1 MQASPLPPAE
11 FVAKARAQGFVFTV
25 KPGDQLAVKSPA
37 PGAMTDSIRR
47 YVSAMKPELLA
58 LLLPEYLTSKVQA
71 QNSAKT
77 TPHETFVS
85 RALALALADG
95 LPEDCGGDL
104 VPAGRV
110 NATVLYWHDLTRRL
124 QAQPFP
130 DCQSAAALRYEKLV
144 ELCRVA
150 LEALDSSP

>member
-1 MQASPLPPAE
+1 MGTLPPAE
-11 FVAKARAQGFVFTV
+11 FVAKARAQGFVFSV
-25 KPGDQLAVKSPA
+25 KPGDQLAVKPPVS
-37 PGAMTDSIRR
+37 GVMTDSIRR

-77 TPHETFVS
+77 TPHETLVS
-85 RALALALADG
+85 RALALALEDA
-95 LPEDCGGDL
+95 LPEDCTAL
-104 VPAGRV
+104 APAGRV
-110 NATVLYWHDLTRRL
+110 NASVIHWHALCQGL
-124 QAQPFP
+124 LFQPFP

-150 LEALDSSP
+150 LDALDSSP